1 MDRKRRKEKKRKE
14 KSGTGG
20 LRVLTRRHS
29 SSSLPGSRRHRV
41 LLQGIASASD
51 WICQIVTVAASGRIR
66 TFGIWRQERTE
77 CTYSNFQA
85 RVGKLVFV

>member
-1 MDRKRRKEKKRKE
+1 MDRKRKRKE

-20 LRVLTRRHS
+20 LRVLTRHS
-29 SSSLPGSRRHRV
+29 CSSLPSSRRHRV
-41 LLQGIASASD
+41 LLQRIG
-51 WICQIVTVAASGRIR
+51 WTCQIVTMAGRIR

-77 CTYSNFQA
+77 CTVLTLYFQA